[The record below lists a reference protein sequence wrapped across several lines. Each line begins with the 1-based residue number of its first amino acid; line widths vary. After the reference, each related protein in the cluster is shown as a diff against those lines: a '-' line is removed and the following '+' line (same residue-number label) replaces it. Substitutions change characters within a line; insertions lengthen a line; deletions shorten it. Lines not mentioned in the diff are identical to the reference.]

1 MTASVAIG
9 TTRSLTAQFIKLRN
23 DSRRAMGITG
33 TSQDKYV
40 LIARQLL
47 LG

>member
-1 MTASVAIG
+1 MANSFAIG

-33 TSQDKYV
+33 TAQDK
-40 LIARQLL
+40 
-47 LG
+47 